1 MKYFLIILLFFCFSL
16 TGCGNNSTDN
26 PKQNND
32 YTASRITATD
42 NEADVNNTTNS
53 NTDNIDS
60 NITIDNNTI
69 NAINTESELSS
80 FSTKIYTPND
90 EARQTNI
97 KITCSKLD
105 GTVINSRRDIFFL

>member
-32 YTASRITATD
+32 YTAYRTTTTNNEVNTNIT
-42 NEADVNNTTNS
+42 NTNS
-53 NTDNIDS
+53 NIQT
-60 NITIDNNTI
+60 NNTI
-69 NAINTESELSS
+69 INNITSTDNTETEIAS

-105 GTVINSRRDIFFL
+105 GTVIKSRRNIFFL